1 MLVFVLCCQDHLVI
15 MLMIFLPEVVARPFG
30 ESFERFG
37 LWDFCYPSKIYV
49 HPFSPVGKK
58 KLPVFSGSIFR
69 GSFWNQGSPQV
80 EMLWSVPTENGNV
93 SLAQPGL
100 FQSKDQMF
108 FRKIPKITF
117 PGSLLRRHSSLR
129 I

>member
-1 MLVFVLCCQDHLVI
+1 MLVFVLFCQDHLVI

-37 LWDFCYPSKIYV
+37 LWDFCYPSRIYV

-58 KLPVFSGSIFR
+58 NFQFSAEAFSAEVFG
-69 GSFWNQGSPQV
+69 QGSPQV

-93 SLAQPGL
+93 SLAQHGL
-100 FQSKDQMF
+100 FQSKDQIF
-108 FRKIPKITF
+108 SEKSEKSHFLEAFLGDTQA
-117 PGSLLRRHSSLR
+117 
-129 I
+129 